1 MDPAHRRQV
10 GDSGGDVQAERDQLL
25 QRQPPLGLE
34 QTPCWPRCARSTGS
48 TRFRDALLATGD
60 RPLAEDSPSDFEW
73 GARDGQGGYTG
84 HNYLG
89 RALMRVRD
97 ELRQRPPDPPA
108 GHPQRGRLP
117 MRHPAL
123 AAAPRA
129 QPPPVAR
136 EDIEREV
143 LERCRRSSI
152 PGRPLG
158 RDAHGRLVLVADTR
172 AGASRPGRRR
182 RTTLTIDPAGLI
194 YRHEALLPPAD
205 QGAGK
210 ERSDLAD
217 QGRPPGEVAPQ
228 AARADAPNARRPAPG
243 PLG

>member
-1 MDPAHRRQV
+1 MGRPRR
-10 GDSGGDVQAERDQLL
+10 A
-25 QRQPPLGLE
+25 
-34 QTPCWPRCARSTGS
+34 
-48 TRFRDALLATGD
+48 
-60 RPLAEDSPSDFEW
+60 
-73 GARDGQGGYTG
+73 GGYTG
-84 HNYLG
+84 HNYVG

-123 AAAPRA
+123 APAPRA

-152 PGRPLG
+152 PWRPLG

-172 AGASRPGRRR
+172 AGASRPGQRR
-182 RTTLTIDPAGLI
+182 RTTLTVDPAGLI

>member
-10 GDSGGDVQAERDQLL
+10 GDSGVDVQAERDQLL

-48 TRFRDALLATGD
+48 PRSRDALPATGD

-129 QPPPVAR
+129 QSPPVAR

-152 PGRPLG
+152 PWRPLG

-172 AGASRPGRRR
+172 AGASRPGQRR

-205 QGAGK
+205 PRG
-210 ERSDLAD
+210 
-217 QGRPPGEVAPQ
+217 GE
-228 AARADAPNARRPAPG
+228 G
-243 PLG
+243 T